1 MKKLALGT
9 VVYLDGIKSHL
20 ALIGGYTTDLF
31 GNESYLFAAALTD
44 GEFELNN
51 EDQSELF
58 CMPIDIC
65 DEASDEDKQMF
76 FKKMMSHE

>member
-1 MKKLALGT
+1 MKKIALGT
-9 VVYLDGIKSHL
+9 VVYIDGIKSHL

-31 GNESYLFAAALTD
+31 DDEAYLPAATLID
-44 GEFELNN
+44 GELELNN
-51 EDQSELF
+51 KEQAELY

-76 FKKMMSHE
+76 FNKMMSHE